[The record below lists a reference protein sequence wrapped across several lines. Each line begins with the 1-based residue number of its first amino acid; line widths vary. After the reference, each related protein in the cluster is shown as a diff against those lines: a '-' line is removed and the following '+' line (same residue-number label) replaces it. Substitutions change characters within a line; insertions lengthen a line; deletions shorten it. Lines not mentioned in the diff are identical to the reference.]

1 MFRKSG
7 FKAEPV
13 SVAAFL
19 RNCLMLNAHAEEG
32 IEPSSENGGLANPSP
47 QINYE
52 TLIAKARQEEKDKLY
67 PRIKNLEDENKKLV
81 DSHNKTLIELAQ
93 AQTRLKELEDKGES
107 EEVKTL
113 KTQLASTQAELPKV
127 KESTP
132 KEEDI
137 RKKVEAEYEI
147 KLLRQKRVAE
157 VSNDILPVFVDEIQ
171 GSTKEEIE
179 ASIEGAKKKT
189 IDIKKQLGLLD
200 ENGNPIEVKKDE
212 KKKKDIGSQKPPA
225 SNPSSAGSEK
235 FDYDYIRN
243 LDPRSPEY
251 AEFRKKMGLR

>member
-32 IEPSSENGGLANPSP
+32 SEPSSENGGLANPSP

-113 KTQLASTQAELPKV
+113 KTQLASTQAELQKV

-179 ASIEGAKKKT
+179 ASIEAAKKKT

-212 KKKKDIGSQKPPA
+212 KKKNTGSQKPPA

>member
-13 SVAAFL
+13 SVATFL
-19 RNCLMLNAHAEEG
+19 RKLMLHAHADEG
-32 IEPSSENGGLANPSP
+32 DDSSNSGGTANPSP

-81 DSHNKTLIELAQ
+81 ESLNKALLDLAQ
-93 AQTRLKELEDKGES
+93 SQARVKELEGQGDS
-107 EEVKTL
+107 EEVTAL
-113 KTQLASTQAELPKV
+113 KTELANAKAELQKV

-137 RKKVEAEYEI
+137 RKQVEAEYEV
-147 KLLRQKRVAE
+147 KLYRQKRVAE
-157 VSNDILPVFVDEIQ
+157 VSDDILPVFADEIK
-171 GSTKEEIE
+171 GTTKDEID
-179 ASIEGAKKKT
+179 ASITAVKDKT
-189 IDIKKQLGLLD
+189 VAIKKQLGLLD
-200 ENGNPIEVKKDE
+200 EDGNPVQKKREE
-212 KKKKDIGSQKPPA
+212 KKKEGGSPKPPA
-225 SNPSSAGSEK
+225 SNPSSGGSEK
-235 FDYDYIRN
+235 LDLEYVRN

-251 AEFRKKMGLR
+251 AEFRRKMGLR